1 MRKPGTIH
9 RTAMLLAGSLMIGFA
24 GLSLWHGGR
33 IAWADADS
41 LASRWT
47 LNAWRDGR
55 GPATTPELWEQ
66 TRDDLIS
73 ARQLTP
79 DNAQLHDDL
88 AYLYASRAQAMGWP
102 KADSPEEAV
111 RQGLL
116 TDAIASYR
124 AATGLRPT
132 FPYSWAYLA
141 LAKHFQGQQDA
152 EFWTAFDK
160 ALQYGVYVAG
170 VQPTLAY
177 LAFAQWTTL
186 TPERRERVTTMVI
199 SAKGSTKKQLVN
211 MAAKS
216 GIVVPGLQDPTL
228 PAL

>member
-1 MRKPGTIH
+1 MRKPGTH
-9 RTAMLLAGSLMIGFA
+9 RIALLVAGTLIVTFA
-24 GLSLWHGGR
+24 GLSIWHGGR
-33 IAWADADS
+33 IAWADADT

-55 GPATTPELWEQ
+55 GPAITPELWTQ
-66 TRDDLIS
+66 TRDELIN
-73 ARQLTP
+73 ARTVTP

-88 AYLYASRAQAMGWP
+88 AYLYASKAQAMGWP
-102 KADSPEEAV
+102 KADSPEETTRQSLLADAV
-111 RQGLL
+111 S
-116 TDAIASYR
+116 SYR

-152 EFWTAFDK
+152 EFWNAFDK
-160 ALQYGVYVAG
+160 SLHYGIYVAG

-186 TPERRERVTTMVI
+186 TSERRQLITTMAI
-199 SAKGSTKKQLVN
+199 SAKGATKKQLIN

-216 GIVVPGLQDPTL
+216 GVVVPGLQGPTSPVL
-228 PAL
+228 